1 MKSFGRR
8 LTQELTAEFV
18 KAVHSREPVTG
29 HTHPFY
35 RYPARFSP
43 LFARAAIKMFTQPGD
58 LILDPF
64 MGGGTTLVE
73 ARVQGR
79 HSVGVDISSLSN
91 FIAQVK
97 TTVLSE
103 DDIRAI
109 LSWSKHLQ
117 TYLHCHK
124 PSERPEKW
132 IRGGYQR
139 NITGK
144 TTWPVRKL
152 LEQAIAYASQ
162 LVDKRLE
169 NFARCALLKTGQWA
183 LDCRKEI
190 PSAEDFRRQLT
201 VNITEMC
208 EQARQFSS
216 LIRAMDLDHR
226 NAAPIEVHCVKK
238 SAKEIKKE
246 LVFDRLGAPRLIL
259 TSPPYPGVHVV
270 YHRWQIHGRKET
282 PAPFWIAN
290 CMDGRGASFY
300 TMGDRRK
307 PGLSTYFSQLFE
319 TFSALAQVSD
329 SSTLLIQMLAFSE
342 PSCQFPRY
350 LDVMKQA
357 GFVEDRSDSLA
368 NSPDGRI

>member
-1 MKSFGRR
+1 MKAFGRR
-8 LTQELTAEFV
+8 LNQELTAEFV

-58 LILDPF
+58 LISDPF

-139 NITGK
+139 NITGMIGDNYFFFQRHRYIWCK
-144 TTWPVRKL
+144 SSPSIERSFPQVACTNTLCRSLLRK
-152 LEQAIAYASQ
+152 
-162 LVDKRLE
+162 
-169 NFARCALLKTGQWA
+169 
-183 LDCRKEI
+183 
-190 PSAEDFRRQLT
+190 AE
-201 VNITEMC
+201 
-208 EQARQFSS
+208 
-216 LIRAMDLDHR
+216 
-226 NAAPIEVHCVKK
+226 
-238 SAKEIKKE
+238 
-246 LVFDRLGAPRLIL
+246 
-259 TSPPYPGVHVV
+259 
-270 YHRWQIHGRKET
+270 
-282 PAPFWIAN
+282 
-290 CMDGRGASFY
+290 
-300 TMGDRRK
+300 
-307 PGLSTYFSQLFE
+307 
-319 TFSALAQVSD
+319 
-329 SSTLLIQMLAFSE
+329 
-342 PSCQFPRY
+342 
-350 LDVMKQA
+350 
-357 GFVEDRSDSLA
+357 
-368 NSPDGRI
+368 